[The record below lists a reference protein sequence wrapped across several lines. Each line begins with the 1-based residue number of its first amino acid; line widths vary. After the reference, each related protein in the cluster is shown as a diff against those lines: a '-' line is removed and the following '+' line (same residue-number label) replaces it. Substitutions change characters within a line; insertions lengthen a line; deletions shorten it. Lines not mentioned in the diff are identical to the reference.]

1 MSTTLQLPD
10 QEHPMNEAWEIEA
23 RLGYELAAVVDGG
36 PCALDSTS
44 VVDLTGEAPV
54 VARRALGDV
63 SHRPRRHR
71 RQLQL
76 EIDPAG
82 GGRRVRSR
90 PRQRILFSGF

>member
-1 MSTTLQLPD
+1 
-10 QEHPMNEAWEIEA
+10 MNEPWEIEA

-63 SHRPRRHR
+63 SH
-71 RQLQL
+71 L
-76 EIDPAG
+76 EVA
-82 GGRRVRSR
+82 
-90 PRQRILFSGF
+90 